1 MSPNPEVL
9 PLLMGASGPI
19 VDRNKRDIRTPGQW
33 LRELKENADE
43 AGASNIHFGIEW
55 QGVENLGVFRRL
67 VADDGTGMDDQEIN
81 QFMRTYG
88 GGGKPIGAEHENF
101 GIGAKVTLLPW
112 NREGIVVIS
121 YKQGIASMIRLKH
134 DPVSNEYGAYIWT
147 AENEFGD
154 DEQLIVISPDEF
166 GIADWGISDFG
177 SIWKQVPFWADKLTP
192 PEHGTIVLLVG
203 NDPLED
209 TILGDPDRPEERAPH
224 FPARYLNTRI
234 WQVPDDMSITVDVPT
249 SPDKNNWPRT
259 EPEQIDLLGKHG
271 IARRP
276 IKGAYHYIHHVGG
289 DVAASSEMEGQQP
302 SEIGH
307 SVKVHWF
314 LRAVDGRPNPYG
326 PRDGMV
332 AVLYDNEL
340 YDISAEQWRFR
351 QFGIRW
357 KEVQRDT
364 YLIIEP
370 PASDGNQKHGIYPLG
385 GRDALN
391 LYGGKDLPFSDW
403 GMAFARALPG
413 PIEQRLKEE
422 RPDDEVDRSWK
433 EKFAERFM
441 QRWRQPRL
449 RTASS
454 GEPKI
459 DPAVRSPKVEV
470 ESDSSK
476 TKEKS
481 TKPKR
486 PRNSRSAALLR
497 HKTTADRPGAARHAR
512 KVETAAAI
520 PDWARATAED
530 MDEPYYIAAFD
541 PTRDNDDGSRGVV
554 LLNTEHEAVVEFVR
568 EFQDKYPPQVAEQI
582 ESECLNIIGQSLV
595 AKVVHAQ
602 SLAAHVPREEVESNF
617 LSPTA
622 LTTAALGMVFESEG
636 LAIRIG
642 GVLGVKKAV

>member
-1 MSPNPEVL
+1 
-9 PLLMGASGPI
+9 
-19 VDRNKRDIRTPGQW
+19 
-33 LRELKENADE
+33 
-43 AGASNIHFGIEW
+43 
-55 QGVENLGVFRRL
+55 
-67 VADDGTGMDDQEIN
+67 
-81 QFMRTYG
+81 
-88 GGGKPIGAEHENF
+88 
-101 GIGAKVTLLPW
+101 
-112 NREGIVVIS
+112 
-121 YKQGIASMIRLKH
+121 
-134 DPVSNEYGAYIWT
+134 
-147 AENEFGD
+147 
-154 DEQLIVISPDEF
+154 
-166 GIADWGISDFG
+166 
-177 SIWKQVPFWADKLTP
+177 
-192 PEHGTIVLLVG
+192 
-203 NDPLED
+203 
-209 TILGDPDRPEERAPH
+209 
-224 FPARYLNTRI
+224 
-234 WQVPDDMSITVDVPT
+234 
-249 SPDKNNWPRT
+249 
-259 EPEQIDLLGKHG
+259 
-271 IARRP
+271 
-276 IKGAYHYIHHVGG
+276 
-289 DVAASSEMEGQQP
+289 
-302 SEIGH
+302 
-307 SVKVHWF
+307 
-314 LRAVDGRPNPYG
+314 
-326 PRDGMV
+326 MV

-370 PASDGNQKHGIYPLG
+370 PASDGDQKHGIYPLG

-391 LYGGKDLPFSDW
+391 LYGGKELPFSDW
-403 GMAFARALPG
+403 GMAFAQALPG
-413 PIEQRLKEE
+413 PIEQRLKEA

-470 ESDSSK
+470 ESDSSG

-481 TKPKR
+481 TKPTR

-512 KVETAAAI
+512 KVEMAAAI

-530 MDEPYYIAAFD
+530 MDEPYFIAAFD

-642 GVLGVKKAV
+642 GVLGVKKAVG

>member
-67 VADDGTGMDDQEIN
+67 VADDGKGMDEQEIN

-121 YKQGIASMIRLKH
+121 YKDGLASMIRLKH
-134 DPVSNEYGAYIWT
+134 DVATNEYGAFIWT
-147 AENEFGD
+147 TENEFGG
-154 DEQLIVISPDEF
+154 DEQLIVISPEEF
-166 GIADWGISDFG
+166 GLAEWGISDFG
-177 SIWKQVPFWADKLTP
+177 SIWKQIPFWEDKLIP
-192 PEHGTIVLLVG
+192 PEQGTIVLLVG

-209 TILGDPDRPEERAPH
+209 TILGDPDRPEERKLH

-234 WQVPDDMSITVDVPT
+234 WQVPEEMSISVDLPT
-249 SPDKNNWPRT
+249 SPDKNNWPRS
-259 EPEQIDLLGKHG
+259 EPEQIDLLGTNG
-271 IARRP
+271 ITRRP
-276 IKGAYHYIHHVGG
+276 VKGAYHYIHNVGG
-289 DVAASSEMEGQQP
+289 KVAASSEMEGEQP
-302 SEIGH
+302 VEIGH
-307 SVKVHWF
+307 NVKVHWF
-314 LRAVDGRPNPYG
+314 LRDTDARPNPYG

-332 AVLYDNEL
+332 AVLYENEL

-370 PASDGNQKHGIYPLG
+370 PPSDDTKKQGVYPLG

-391 LYGGKDLPFSDW
+391 LYGGKELPFSDW
-403 GMAFARALPG
+403 GMVFAGALPG
-413 PIEQRLKEE
+413 PIEQRLQDA
-422 RPDDEVDRSWK
+422 RPDDQVDRSWK
-433 EKFAERFM
+433 EKFAERYL

-449 RTASS
+449 QLAPT
-454 GEPKI
+454 GETKA
-459 DPAVRSPKVEV
+459 DPTDRIPRIREQ
-470 ESDSSK
+470 
-476 TKEKS
+476 TTNEKQRKATP
-481 TKPKR
+481 TKPRKTR
-486 PRNSRSAALLR
+486 PALLR
-497 HKTTADRPGAARHAR
+497 NKTTADRPGTARNAR
-512 KVETAAAI
+512 KIELAAAI
-520 PDWARATAED
+520 PDWARASAED
-530 MDEPYYIAAFD
+530 MDEPYYIAAYD
-541 PTRDNDDGSRGVV
+541 ATRENEDGSRGVV
-554 LLNTEHEAVVEFVR
+554 LLNTEHGAVAQFVR
-568 EFQDKYPPQVAEQI
+568 EFQEKYPPQVADQI

-602 SLAAHVPREEVESNF
+602 SLTAHVPREEVESHF
-617 LSPTA
+617 LSPVA
-622 LTTAALGMVFESEG
+622 LTTAALGMVFEFEG
-636 LAIRIG
+636 AGARLG
-642 GVLGVKKAV
+642 GVLGVKKIV